1 MADEETLEPTPWYLD
16 ESIYAPEPEK
26 GPGTVNDWM
35 NQPDI
40 TGKRFPIDPQM
51 TAEQLDVLPEMTNT
65 AKMIEGFAEP
75 GEGVD
80 GPMMGT
86 LRRIGTELKQGWM
99 QMSTSDPMELG
110 SQLQN
115 RFPDVVEVRLAI
127 NPDGDG
133 SYIPVARNKLTGYEA
148 VINKP
153 GITGQDVLQTIGL
166 VGQYLPAAKA
176 TTAVKALAPRIATA
190 AGSAF
195 ATETAIQA
203 GQANLGGEFDPEDVA
218 LATAFSAVPEIV
230 AKPAVGLALKTKELL
245 AKNLPDAVPATIRS
259 ALAFAEKQGYK
270 ITSSDAL
277 QEFLTAPQRIFLK
290 ITERIPVFGTQRIK
304 NTQKAQRAD
313 ALKRMADEFGI
324 DIETDLGQEI
334 AESFMDRMK
343 SWRFFGKHADPTDEM
358 IDRAFKKEAAEV
370 VDATL
375 KRKIKGATVENG
387 NIDDVLVDTVFKGN
401 KPQIVRDF
409 MRKLTPEGQDAARR
423 RFIQQGLERTGYRP
437 GQQVGISN
445 PGAFVKYLDEHDK
458 IIKELFPDTIT
469 DPKKFPGGLY
479 GELGQPAGKRPAPAL
494 QQQREYLEGFKEF
507 LRITDDAEKAS
518 AGAGMTAA
526 MAAGGGFYLFD
537 IMGGALAGFGTAMAG
552 HAMQSRLARNLFLRL
567 KHAKGNPEMQNSIMR
582 ELRPLV
588 LGTGN
593 LALQEGVDMPM
604 LNMSMNPDMIQE
616 GAETGSEAAMQIL
629 RATMGTTGEAI
640 GSVMGRSRG
649 ELTEGGV
656 MPWDVGR
663 GSLFQGPGMEMLRQA
678 AEEAEAQGLPPEE

>member
-1 MADEETLEPTPWYLD
+1 MADEETLAPVPWYLD
-16 ESIYAPEPEK
+16 ESIYEPEPEK
-26 GPGTVNDWM
+26 GPGTVTDWM

-51 TAEQLDVLPEMTNT
+51 TAEQLDVLPEMTDT

-75 GEGVD
+75 GEGID
-80 GPMMGT
+80 GPIMGT

-127 NPDGDG
+127 NPSGDG
-133 SYIPVARNKLTGYEA
+133 SYIAVAKNKLTGYEA

-153 GITGQDVLQTIGL
+153 GVSAQDVLQTIGL

-176 TTAVKALAPRIATA
+176 TMAVKALAPRIATA
-190 AGSAF
+190 AASSF

-203 GQANLGGEFDPEDVA
+203 GQSALGGEFDPEDVA
-218 LATAFSAVPEIV
+218 LATVFSAVPEIV
-230 AKPAVGLALKTKELL
+230 AKPAIGLALKTKELI
-245 AKNLPDAVPATIRS
+245 AKNLPEAVPASIRS

-270 ITSSDAL
+270 VTSSDAL
-277 QEFLTAPQRIFLK
+277 NEFLTAPQRIFLK

-304 NTQKAQRAD
+304 NAQKAQRAD
-313 ALKRMADEFGI
+313 ALKRMADKFDI
-324 DIETDLGQEI
+324 DIESDLGQEI

-343 SWRFFGKHADPTDEM
+343 NWRFFGKHADPTDEM
-358 IDRAFKKEAAEV
+358 LDRAFKKEAAGII
-370 VDATL
+370 DNTL
-375 KRKIKGATVENG
+375 KRKIKTATVENG
-387 NIDDVLVDTVFKGN
+387 NIDDGLVDMVFKGN
-401 KPQIVRDF
+401 KPQIVKDF
-409 MRKLTPEGQDAARR
+409 MRKLTPEGQDTARR
-423 RFIQQGLERTGYRP
+423 RFIQEGLERTGWKP

-458 IIKELFPDTIT
+458 IIKELFPDVIH
-469 DPKKFPGGLY
+469 DPKASHLFKEMTGGPGMV
-479 GELGQPAGKRPAPAL
+479 PAPAL
-494 QQQREYLEGFKEF
+494 KAQREYLEGFKEF

-567 KHAKGNPEMQNSIMR
+567 KHAKGNPELQQQIMT
-582 ELRPLV
+582 ELRPLI

-593 LALQEGVDMPM
+593 QALQEGVDMPM
-604 LNMSMNPDMIQE
+604 LNMSMSPDMIQE
-616 GAETGSEAAMQIL
+616 GAATGSEAAMQML

-640 GSVMGRSRG
+640 GSVMGRPRG
-649 ELTEGGV
+649 DLTEGGISP
-656 MPWDVGR
+656 MDIGS
-663 GSLFQGPGMEMLRQA
+663 GSLMQGPGMEMLRRA
-678 AEEAEAQGLPPEE
+678 AESAQGAPEE

>member
-1 MADEETLEPTPWYLD
+1 MPDEETLEPVPWYLD
-16 ESIYAPEPEK
+16 ESIYEPEPAK

-35 NQPDI
+35 NQPDV

-51 TAEQLDVLPEMTNT
+51 TAEQLDVLPEMTDT
-65 AKMIEGFAEP
+65 AKMIEGFSEP

-80 GPMMGT
+80 GPIMGT

-127 NPDGDG
+127 NPSGDG
-133 SYIPVARNKLTGYEA
+133 SYIAVAKNKLTGYEA

-153 GITGQDVLQTIGL
+153 GMSMQDVLQTIGL
-166 VGQYLPAAKA
+166 VGQYLPAAKV
-176 TTAVKALAPRIATA
+176 TTAVKALVPRIAVAATA
-190 AGSAF
+190 SG

-218 LATAFSAVPEIV
+218 LATAFAAVPEIV

-245 AKNLPDAVPATIRS
+245 ARNLPDAVPATIRS
-259 ALAFAEKQGYK
+259 ALAWAEKQGYK

-277 QEFLTAPQRIFLK
+277 EEFLTAPQRIFLK
-290 ITERIPVFGTQRIK
+290 ITERIPIFGTQRIK

-358 IDRAFKKEAAEV
+358 IDRAFKREAADV
-370 VDATL
+370 IDSTL
-375 KRKIKGATVENG
+375 KRKIKGATVANG
-387 NIDDVLVDTVFKGN
+387 NIDDVLVDSVFKSN
-401 KPQIVRDF
+401 NRQRVKDL
-409 MRKLTPEGQDAARR
+409 MRKLTPNGQAAARR
-423 RFIQQGLERTGYRP
+423 RFVQEGLARTGWKP
-437 GQQVGISN
+437 GQQVGISS
-445 PGAFVKYLDEHDK
+445 PGAFVKYIKEHDK
-458 IIKELFPDTIT
+458 IIKELFPERVY
-469 DPKKFPGGLY
+469 DPRAVGRMRAAGEPDPGMVYRQDLVD
-479 GELGQPAGKRPAPAL
+479 
-494 QQQREYLEGFKEF
+494 QRDYLEGITEF

-537 IMGGALAGFGTAMAG
+537 MMGGAIAGAVTAMTG
-552 HAMQSRLARNLFLRL
+552 HAMQSRMARNLFLRL
-567 KHAKGNPEMQNSIMR
+567 KHSKGNPELQNKIMR

-593 LALQEGVDMPM
+593 QALQEGVDMPM

-616 GAETGSEAAMQIL
+616 GAATGAEAAMQIL
-629 RATMGTTGEAI
+629 RGTMGTIGETI
-640 GSVMGRSRG
+640 GGVLGSSRG
-649 ELTEGGV
+649 DLTEGGIS
-656 MPWDVGR
+656 PTDIGS
-663 GSLFQGPGMEMLRQA
+663 GSLMQGPGMEMLRRA
-678 AEEAEAQGLPPEE
+678 AESAQGMQRPPEE

>member
-1 MADEETLEPTPWYLD
+1 MADEKTLEPVPWYLD
-16 ESIYAPEPEK
+16 ESIYEPEPEK

-51 TAEQLDVLPEMTNT
+51 TAEQLDVLPEMTDT

-75 GEGVD
+75 GEGTE
-80 GPMMGT
+80 GPIMGT

-127 NPDGDG
+127 NPSGDG
-133 SYIPVARNKLTGYEA
+133 SYIAVARNKLTGYEA

-153 GITGQDVLQTIGL
+153 GFSAQDVLQTIGL
-166 VGQYLPAAKA
+166 VGQYLPAAKV
-176 TTAVKALAPRIATA
+176 TTAIKTLVPRIAVA
-190 AGSAF
+190 ATTSG
-195 ATETAIQA
+195 ATEAAIQA
-203 GQANLGGEFDPEDVA
+203 GQSALGGEFDPEDVA
-218 LATAFSAVPEIV
+218 LATAFAAVPEII
-230 AKPAVGLALKTKELL
+230 AKPAVGLALKTKELI
-245 AKNLPDAVPATIRS
+245 ARNLPEAVPASIRS
-259 ALAFAEKQGYK
+259 ALAFAERMGYK
-270 ITSSDAL
+270 VTSSDAL
-277 QEFLTAPQRIFLK
+277 NEFLTAPQRIFLK

-304 NTQKAQRAD
+304 NAQKAQRAD
-313 ALKRMADEFGI
+313 ALKKMADEFGI

-358 IDRAFKKEAAEV
+358 IDRAFKREAA
-370 VDATL
+370 DIIDSTL

-387 NIDDVLVDTVFKGN
+387 NIDDGLVDMIFKGN
-401 KPQIVRDF
+401 KPQIVKDF
-409 MRKLTPEGQDAARR
+409 MRKLTPEGQATARR
-423 RFIQQGLERTGYRP
+423 RFIQEGLERTGWKP
-437 GQQVGISN
+437 GQQVGIAN

-458 IIKELFPDTIT
+458 IIKELFPDRVYDAKAVGRMRAAG
-469 DPKKFPGGLY
+469 DPDPGMVYRQDLVDQRDY
-479 GELGQPAGKRPAPAL
+479 LG
-494 QQQREYLEGFKEF
+494 GFKEF

-567 KHAKGNPEMQNSIMR
+567 KHAKGNPELQQQIMK
-582 ELRPLV
+582 ELRPLI

-593 LALQEGVDMPM
+593 QALQEGVDMPM
-604 LNMSMNPDMIQE
+604 LNMTMNPDMIQE
-616 GAETGSEAAMQIL
+616 GAATGAEAAMQIL
-629 RATMGTTGEAI
+629 RGTMGTVGETI
-640 GSVMGRSRG
+640 GSVMGRPRG
-649 ELTEGGV
+649 DLTEGGISP
-656 MPWDVGR
+656 MDIGK
-663 GSLFQGPGMEMLRQA
+663 GSLMQGPGMEMLRRA
-678 AEEAEAQGLPPEE
+678 AESAQGAPEE

>member
-1 MADEETLEPTPWYLD
+1 MADEETLAPVPWYLD
-16 ESIYAPEPEK
+16 ESIYEPEPEK

-35 NQPDI
+35 NQPDV

-75 GEGVD
+75 GEGFD
-80 GPMMGT
+80 GPMVGT

-127 NPDGDG
+127 NPEGDG
-133 SYIPVARNKLTGYEA
+133 SYIAVARNKLTGYEA

-153 GITGQDVLQTIGL
+153 GISAQDVLQTIGL

-190 AGSAF
+190 ASTSF

-245 AKNLPDAVPATIRS
+245 ARNLPEAVPATIRS
-259 ALAFAEKQGYK
+259 ALAFAERQGYK

-277 QEFLTAPQRIFLK
+277 NEFLTAPQRIFLK

-313 ALKRMADEFGI
+313 ALKKMADEFDI

-358 IDRAFKKEAAEV
+358 IDKAFKKEAGEV
-370 VDATL
+370 IDSTL

-387 NIDDVLVDTVFKGN
+387 NIDDVLVDTIFKGN
-401 KPQIVRDF
+401 KPQIVKDF
-409 MRKLTPEGQDAARR
+409 MRKLTPEGRDAARR
-423 RFIQQGLERTGYRP
+423 RFIQQGLNRTGYRP

-458 IIKELFPDTIT
+458 IIKELFPEKVY
-469 DPKKFPGGLY
+469 DPSAVGRMRAAGDPDPGMVFRQDLVD
-479 GELGQPAGKRPAPAL
+479 
-494 QQQREYLEGFKEF
+494 QRDYLEGFKEF

-567 KHAKGNPEMQNSIMR
+567 KHAKGNPELQHEIMR
-582 ELRPLV
+582 ELRPV
-588 LGTGN
+588 ILGTGN
-593 LALQEGVDMPM
+593 QALQEGVDMPM
-604 LNMSMNPDMIQE
+604 LNMSMSPDMIQE
-616 GAETGSEAAMQIL
+616 GAATGAEAAMQML
-629 RATMGTTGEAI
+629 RATMGTVGETI
-640 GSVMGRSRG
+640 GGVMGRSRG

-656 MPWDVGR
+656 MPTDIGR
-663 GSLFQGPGMEMLRQA
+663 GSLFQGPGMELLRQA
-678 AEEAEAQGLPPEE
+678 AEEAQGIPPEE

>member
-1 MADEETLEPTPWYLD
+1 MADEEALEPVPWYLD
-16 ESIYAPEPEK
+16 ESIYEPEPEK

-35 NQPDI
+35 NQPDV
-40 TGKRFPIDPQM
+40 TGKQFPIDPQI
-51 TAEQLDVLPEMTNT
+51 TAEQLDVLPEMTDT
-65 AKMIEGFAEP
+65 SRMIEGFSEP
-75 GEGVD
+75 GEGAE
-80 GPMMGT
+80 GPITGT

-110 SQLQN
+110 QQMQN

-127 NPDGDG
+127 NPEGDG

-153 GITGQDVLQTIGL
+153 GMSAQDVLQTIGL

-176 TTAVKALAPRIATA
+176 TTAVKAIMPRIAVA
-190 AGSAF
+190 ATTSG

-203 GQANLGGEFDPEDVA
+203 GQASLGGEFDPEDVA
-218 LATAFSAVPEIV
+218 LATVFSAVPEIV

-245 AKNLPDAVPATIRS
+245 SRNLPAAVPATIRK
-259 ALAFAEKQGYK
+259 ALEFAERHKYK

-290 ITERIPVFGTQRIK
+290 ITERIPIFGTQRIK
-304 NTQKAQRAD
+304 NAQKAQRAD

-343 SWRFFGKHADPTDEM
+343 SWRFFGKNQNPTDEM
-358 IDRAFKKEAAEV
+358 IDKAFKREAADV
-370 VDATL
+370 IDGTL

-387 NIDDVLVDTVFKGN
+387 NIDDVLIDSVFRSK
-401 KPQIVRDF
+401 KAQTVRDL

-423 RFIQQGLERTGYRP
+423 RFVQEGLNRTGYRP
-437 GQQVGISN
+437 GQQVGISS

-458 IIKELFPDTIT
+458 VIKELFPEKVY
-469 DPKKFPGGLY
+469 DPRAVGRMRAAGDPDPGMVYRQDLVD
-479 GELGQPAGKRPAPAL
+479 
-494 QQQREYLEGFKEF
+494 QRDYLDGIREF

-537 IMGGALAGFGTAMAG
+537 MMGGAMAGALTAMTG

-567 KHAKGNPEMQNSIMR
+567 KHSKGNPEMQNAIMR
-582 ELRPLV
+582 ELRPLI

-593 LALQEGVDMPM
+593 KVLQEGVDMPM
-604 LNMSMNPDMIQE
+604 LNMSINPDMVQE
-616 GAETGSEAAMQIL
+616 GAETGAEAAMQIL
-629 RATMGTTGEAI
+629 RGTMGTIGETI
-640 GSVMGRSRG
+640 GGVLGSSRG
-649 ELTEGGV
+649 DLTEGGV
-656 MPWDVGR
+656 SPTDIGS
-663 GSLFQGPGMEMLRQA
+663 GSLVQGPGMELLRRA
-678 AEEAEAQGLPPEE
+678 AESAQGMQPPPEE

>member
-1 MADEETLEPTPWYLD
+1 MADEETLEPVPWYLD
-16 ESIYAPEPEK
+16 ESIYEPEPEK
-26 GPGTVNDWM
+26 GPGTVTDWM
-35 NQPDI
+35 NQPDV
-40 TGKRFPIDPQM
+40 TGKQFPIDPQM

-65 AKMIEGFAEP
+65 AKMIEGFSEP
-75 GEGVD
+75 GEGVE
-80 GPMMGT
+80 GPIMGT
-86 LRRIGTELKQGWM
+86 LRRVGTELKQGWM

-110 SQLQN
+110 QQLQN

-127 NPDGDG
+127 NPEGDG

-153 GITGQDVLQTIGL
+153 GLSGQDVLQTIGL

-176 TTAVKALAPRIATA
+176 TTAVKAVVPRIATA

-203 GQANLGGEFDPEDVA
+203 GQANLGGDFDPEDVA

-259 ALAFAEKQGYK
+259 ALSFAEKQGYK

-290 ITERIPVFGTQRIK
+290 ITERIPIFGTQRIK

-324 DIETDLGQEI
+324 DIETDLGQDI
-334 AESFMDRMK
+334 AKSFMDRMK
-343 SWRFFGKHADPTDEM
+343 SWRFFGKHANPTDEM
-358 IDRAFKKEAAEV
+358 IDRAFKKEAGEV
-370 VDATL
+370 IDSTL

-401 KPQIVRDF
+401 KPQIVKDF
-409 MRKLTPEGQDAARR
+409 MRKLTPEGRQAARR
-423 RFIQQGLERTGYRP
+423 RFIQQGLDRAGYRP
-437 GQQVGISN
+437 GQQVGISS

-458 IIKELFPDTIT
+458 IIKELFPEKVY
-469 DPKKFPGGLY
+469 DPSAVGRMRAAGDPDPGMVFRQDLVD
-479 GELGQPAGKRPAPAL
+479 
-494 QQQREYLEGFKEF
+494 QRDYLEGIRQF

-537 IMGGALAGFGTAMAG
+537 MMGGAMAGALTAMTG

-567 KHAKGNPEMQNSIMR
+567 KHAKGNPEMQNAIMK
-582 ELRPLV
+582 ELRPLII
-588 LGTGN
+588 GTGN
-593 LALQEGVDMPM
+593 KILQEKVDMPM
-604 LNMSMNPDMIQE
+604 LNMTMNPDMIQE
-616 GAETGSEAAMQIL
+616 GAATGSEAAMQIL
-629 RATMGTTGEAI
+629 RGTMETTGEAL

-649 ELTEGGV
+649 DLTEGGV

-663 GSLFQGPGMEMLRQA
+663 GSLVQGPGMELLRRA
-678 AEEAEAQGLPPEE
+678 AEEAQGIPPEE